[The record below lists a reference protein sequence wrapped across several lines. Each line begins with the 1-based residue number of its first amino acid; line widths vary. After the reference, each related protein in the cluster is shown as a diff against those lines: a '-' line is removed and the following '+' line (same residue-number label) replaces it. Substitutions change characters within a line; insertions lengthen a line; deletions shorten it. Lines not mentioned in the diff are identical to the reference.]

1 MTVLFLI
8 AWAFVTYVIF
18 NYMRKNTTVVSFNG
32 CMGFLQAYM
41 ELLMEAGIIAMLVVA
56 IPFWILESIGKYL
69 IGALVIGGIIY
80 LIVNNDKDNNDQSTP
95 ITSEGSE
102 QLNSSAN
109 NNTNAPVEKAFCGNC
124 GAKLD
129 PGSGFCGNCGT
140 KIN

>member
-1 MTVLFLI
+1 MSVLFII

-41 ELLMEAGIIAMLVVA
+41 ELLMEAGIIALLVVA

-80 LIVNNDKDNNDQSTP
+80 LIVNNNKDNNEQSTS
-95 ITSEGSE
+95 ITSEGNK

-109 NNTNAPVEKAFCGNC
+109 NNNNTPVEKAFCGNC

-129 PGSGFCGNCGT
+129 PGSTFCGNCGS
-140 KIN
+140 KV